1 MSANLILES
10 DLQSARA
17 RIAEHIHRSPVL
29 SSEQINHLAEAELF
43 FKCENFQKTGSFKA
57 RGATN
62 AILQLEET
70 QREKGVATHSSG
82 NHGQALAWAAQKLG
96 VPCHVIMPENAPKV
110 KIAAVKGYGATVH
123 LCAPNLAAR
132 ENGLK
137 AVQEQYGCT
146 FIPPY
151 DHPNIIA
158 GQASAAAELIE
169 DLHDLDL
176 IIAPVGGGGLLA
188 GTALS
193 SHYYAPR
200 CKVIA
205 GEPAGADDAF
215 RSFYTGE
222 RVNEH
227 KPNTIA
233 DGLLTTL
240 GEHNFSIIQDLVS
253 EIIRVEDSEIIAAMR
268 LIYER
273 LKIVIEPSCAVPL
286 AAILQQKERYKNR
299 RIGIILS
306 GGNVDL
312 AKLPF

>member
-1 MSANLILES
+1 MSAIIDEKTLKE
-10 DLQSARA
+10 ART
-17 RIAEHIHRSPVL
+17 RISPHLHRTPVI
-29 SSEQINHLAEAELF
+29 SSQQLNHHCDAELY

-62 AILQLEET
+62 AILRLSESE
-70 QREKGVATHSSG
+70 RLKGVATHSSG
-82 NHGQALAWAAQKLG
+82 NHGQALAWASQNLG
-96 VPCHVIMPENAPKV
+96 IPCHVIMPENAPAVKV
-110 KIAAVKGYGATVH
+110 AAVKGYGAAVH
-123 LCAPNLAAR
+123 LCAANLEAR
-132 ENGLK
+132 EAGLK

-151 DHPNIIA
+151 DHPHIIA
-158 GQASAAAELIE
+158 GQASAAAELLE
-169 DLHDLDL
+169 DQADLDL
-176 IIAPVGGGGLLA
+176 LMAPVGGGGLLA

-193 SHYYAPR
+193 THYYAPR
-200 CKVIA
+200 AQVIA

-215 RSFYTGE
+215 RSFYGGT
-222 RVNEH
+222 RVDRH
-227 KPNTIA
+227 VPNTIA

-240 GEHNFSIIQDLVS
+240 GEHNFPIIQDLVAA
-253 EIIRVEDSEIIAAMR
+253 IITVNDAEIIAAMR

-273 LKIVIEPSCAVPL
+273 LKIVIEPSCAVPF
-286 AAILQQKERYKNR
+286 AAVLQQKERFKNR